1 MALKILVAEDD
12 RHTRRI
18 LDHIFTKDPAFRDQD
33 VELFLAPDGEE
44 ALKLFEKESPDL
56 VISDL
61 LMPRLD
67 GFALCRAI
75 RRLPNGKDVPII
87 VTSAIYKETALL
99 NRMRDEL
106 GVEFFAKPFQVRE
119 LVRGVQ
125 RLLEKRARPGLHQD
139 SSPLPYIQHRHACV
153 RGRIYAA
160 VAHR

>member
-1 MALKILVAEDD
+1 MALKILVDEDD
-12 RHTRRI
+12 RHSRCI

-33 VELFLAPDGEE
+33 VQLFLAPDGEE
-44 ALKLFEKESPDL
+44 ALKAFEKESPDL

-75 RRLPNGKDVPII
+75 RRLPAGKDVPII

-125 RLLEKRARPGLHQD
+125 RLLEKRLRPGRTD
-139 SSPLPYIQHRHACV
+139 SKPPPPV
-153 RGRIYAA
+153 RQPT
-160 VAHR
+160 

>member
-44 ALKLFEKESPDL
+44 ALKLFEKETPDL

-75 RRLPNGKDVPII
+75 RRLPAGKDVPVI

-99 NRMRDEL
+99 NRMRVFTPDCPRFGSADFRHTTRSALHATREFHEL
-106 GVEFFAKPFQVRE
+106 AAALVSRRASLLLKVRKS
-119 LVRGVQ
+119 G
-125 RLLEKRARPGLHQD
+125 
-139 SSPLPYIQHRHACV
+139 
-153 RGRIYAA
+153 
-160 VAHR
+160 